1 MRVRW
6 RILGAG
12 GRGDGRVSDG
22 VRWGGAVAR
31 AIGARVSSGRAAVI
45 AAVAATVAGGV
56 VALLFAGGAGTAA
69 ARAPSAP
76 VAHVAAKSKVKAI
89 YAGSLVDIMEKAL
102 GPAFTKA
109 TGYPFEGYGGGST
122 EDAAQIKG
130 RVRTADVFVSAASS
144 ADKELEGAGNG
155 NWVSW
160 YTTFQASEL
169 VMGYDAKSTAGKE
182 LKAGKPWYEV
192 LAKHASLIGRTDPK
206 TDPKGK
212 LTVEA
217 IEAAAKKLH
226 DPSLSK
232 SLKSMPEFEETA
244 MLARLQS
251 GQLEAGFF
259 YVVEA
264 KESHVPTV
272 PLKPVDRYADYTLT
286 ILNKPENA
294 AGAEALVRYLLS
306 PERKAVMERYGL
318 VPQKPS
324 FSGNASAVPKGLRSL
339 VGAG

>member
-1 MRVRW
+1 MSAGA
-6 RILGAG
+6 LG
-12 GRGDGRVSDG
+12 V
-22 VRWGGAVAR
+22 GGA
-31 AIGARVSSGRAAVI
+31 AA
-45 AAVAATVAGGV
+45 
-56 VALLFAGGAGTAA
+56 ALALAGGAGTAVGQPRSTPA
-69 ARAPSAP
+69 AHA
-76 VAHVAAKSKVKAI
+76 AAKNKVKAI
-89 YAGSLVDIMEKAL
+89 FAGSLVDIMEKAL

-130 RVRTADVFVSAASS
+130 GVRTGDVFVSASAS
-144 ADKELEGAGNG
+144 ADKELEGASNG

-192 LAKHASLIGRTDPK
+192 LSKHASLIGRTDPK

-217 IEAAAKKLH
+217 VDTAAKKLH
-226 DPSLSK
+226 DPSLTK

-251 GQLEAGFF
+251 GQLEAAFF

-272 PLKPVDRYADYTLT
+272 SIKPVYKYADYTLT
-286 ILNKPENA
+286 ILGRAENL
-294 AGAEALVRYLLS
+294 AGAEALVSYLLS
-306 PERKAVMERYGL
+306 PQRKAVMERYGL
-318 VPQKPS
+318 VRQTPR
-324 FSGNASAVPKGLRSL
+324 FSGQATAVPKGLRKL